1 MKRKVVLARNDYANF
16 INAQNNRTNV
26 YTTVY
31 DFEHFSEKAKIES
44 SVIIDRVFLDFDAHE
59 NDLDLAWRDV
69 KVVMQLVHQKDY
81 LHTLF
86 FSGRG
91 FHLFLFGKRTK
102 NMRNV
107 QTFFREIKAYLS
119 SKVGSKNSLDD
130 RVGQTTRL
138 RRIPNTVNMSSSDE
152 NGNPYYCIPLT
163 RFVLMCELEDIL
175 EIAKEPRL
183 IPFKKEGKNEVLFP
197 DAPPMAAI
205 EGEISVPKTVGK
217 LPMLP
222 CLHNAVMT
230 ENPSHMSRAYLVSWY
245 RDLISGYRDLVSGQ
259 QKMQTLELVVEEL
272 ERVFADSDSVWLD
285 WDKNETRKHARFTVF
300 NNYNTPHCDKLIS
313 EGYCVG
319 KCWRF
324 PDADN

>member
-1 MKRKVVLARNDYANF
+1 MRRKVVLARNEYADF
-16 INAQNNRTNV
+16 VNAQNNRTNV

-31 DFEHFSEKAKIES
+31 DFQHFSEKAKIES
-44 SVIIDRVFLDFDAHE
+44 SVIIDRVFLDFDAHTD
-59 NDLDLAWRDV
+59 NLDKAWRDV
-69 KVVMQLVHQKDY
+69 KQVMELIVNRDY
-81 LHTLF
+81 EHTLF

-91 FHLFLFGKRTK
+91 FHLFVFGERA
-102 NMRNV
+102 NDMRSV
-107 QTFFREIKAYLS
+107 QTFFREIKQYLI
-119 SKVGSKNSLDD
+119 SKVGNSHTLDD

-138 RRIPNTVNMSSSDE
+138 RRVPNTVNMSSADSK
-152 NGNPYYCIPLT
+152 GNPYYCIPLT
-163 RFVLMCELEDIL
+163 VDDLSLNLEGIL
-175 EIAKEPRL
+175 ALASSPRL
-183 IPFKKEGKNEVLFP
+183 IPFKKGGKNRVVFP
-197 DAPPMAAI
+197 DAPPLEAI
-205 EGEISVPKTVGK
+205 GGEVSVPNTVGN

-245 RDLISGYRDLVSGQ
+245 RDLISGYRDLTTTAE
-259 QKMQTLELVVEEL
+259 KTKTLELVIEEL
-272 ERVFADSDSVWLD
+272 ERVFAESDSIWLD

-324 PDADN
+324 PDANN